1 MSETFHHLFPLLL
14 LHSLK
19 ATGLFLKITIHHRN
33 FSTALK
39 IRSYLRSVLANAL
52 ISSEFL
58 RSLFF
63 FSSAYLTSLVELAF
77 ILVKFSNV
85 EPTSYSL
92 SLFLSRFVYIFHP
105 RNVFILW
112 CIFNS
117 KDSSVIPVNV
127 SSLTCIYCKGRGLNL
142 NMHVNLC
149 VASRH
154 KYITQMFNEGPWRRG
169 PR

>member
-39 IRSYLRSVLANAL
+39 IRSYLRFRPCECFNLFR
-52 ISSEFL
+52 ISSSSVFL
-58 RSLFF
+58 LFCF
-63 FSSAYLTSLVELAF
+63 TSLVELAF

-85 EPTSYSL
+85 EPTSCSL
-92 SLFLSRFVYIFHP
+92 SLFLSRLIYIFHP

-154 KYITQMFNEGPWRRG
+154 KYITQMFNEGP
-169 PR
+169 